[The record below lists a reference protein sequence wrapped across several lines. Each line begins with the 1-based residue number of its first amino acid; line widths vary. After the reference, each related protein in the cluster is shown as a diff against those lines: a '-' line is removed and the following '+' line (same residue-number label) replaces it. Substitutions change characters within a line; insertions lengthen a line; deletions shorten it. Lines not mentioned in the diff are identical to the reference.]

1 MSKLV
6 SDRHSRL
13 IIYFWIIFN
22 QSENLW
28 QESYYFHSDQLQKQQ
43 QQASC
48 TCYEKQRHHKIMLC
62 SIIKKVPYMIK
73 SIMMVHHS
81 VTR

>member
-43 QQASC
+43 QQARNENVDEL
-48 TCYEKQRHHKIMLC
+48 YMLREATT
-62 SIIKKVPYMIK
+62 SQNHVMFNNKESAIYD
-73 SIMMVHHS
+73 
-81 VTR
+81 